1 MLEVESFIENAAAD
15 VRTPVDKNEQH
26 ANPPP
31 VVKNEPAENASSS
44 SKKRKVETPDKAP
57 ALKSDGGDTV
67 KIKHELVLQIN
78 AADEQIQLAVENTA
92 TWNAATREYVATM
105 EDAISTLEDSRNA
118 MTKLLNTNLE

>member
-1 MLEVESFIENAAAD
+1 M
-15 VRTPVDKNEQH
+15 
-26 ANPPP
+26 
-31 VVKNEPAENASSS
+31 
-44 SKKRKVETPDKAP
+44 ETPDKAP